1 MENKEEYIYTYQELA
16 NKYKVSTRTIY
27 NWITPIREDLL
38 EMNRNSQKRLRTF
51 TRKQI
56 KYIEEFLG

>member
-16 NKYKVSTRTIY
+16 DKYKVSKRTIY
-27 NWITPIREDLL
+27 NWITPIKKELL
-38 EMNRNSQKRLRTF
+38 AMNRNSQKRFRTF

-56 KYIEEFLG
+56 KYIEEYLG